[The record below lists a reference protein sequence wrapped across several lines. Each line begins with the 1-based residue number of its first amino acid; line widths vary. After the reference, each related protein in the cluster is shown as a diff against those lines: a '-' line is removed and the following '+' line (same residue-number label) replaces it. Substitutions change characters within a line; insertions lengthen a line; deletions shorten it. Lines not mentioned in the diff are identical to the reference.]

1 MISYI
6 YLIYPFYFMLLNYIL
21 PDNIPHFLSTK
32 EKFIT
37 SFNATLNCVMT
48 ILVSSSYF
56 LNETDINRKI
66 VFYYGTSYYIWD
78 LFRIVLQ
85 KDVKNYFYIYHHY
98 VTILMLEN
106 IYLNNESRIINQIF
120 LIGEISNISYHTV
133 ANLLK
138 FKNKKHLWVKR
149 ARTIQI
155 GTHLFL
161 RLILPLIYLKS
172 VFNLKDKI
180 LVFNLYSIYLVGFLW
195 MYKLI
200 TSYLKDYN
208 NEKLKYF

>member
-1 MISYI
+1 MITYV
-6 YLIYPFYFMLLNYIL
+6 YLIYPFYYMLLNYIL
-21 PDNIPHFLSTK
+21 PTDIPYFKSSK

-37 SFNATLNCVMT
+37 SFNATLNCIIT
-48 ILVSSSYF
+48 IFVSLAYF
-56 LNETDINRKI
+56 LNETEINRKI
-66 VFYYGTSYYIWD
+66 VFYYGTSYYVWD

-85 KDVKNYFYIYHHY
+85 KDVKNYFYIYHHF

-106 IYLNNESRIINQIF
+106 IYLDYESRMMNQIF

-138 FKNKKHLWVKR
+138 FNDKKHHWVKR

-161 RLILPLIYLKS
+161 RLVLPAIYLKK
-172 VFNLKDKI
+172 VFYLKDKMI
-180 LVFNLYSIYLVGFLW
+180 IFNLYSMYLVGFLW

-200 TSYLKDYN
+200 ISYLKDYN
-208 NEKLKYF
+208 SKKIK